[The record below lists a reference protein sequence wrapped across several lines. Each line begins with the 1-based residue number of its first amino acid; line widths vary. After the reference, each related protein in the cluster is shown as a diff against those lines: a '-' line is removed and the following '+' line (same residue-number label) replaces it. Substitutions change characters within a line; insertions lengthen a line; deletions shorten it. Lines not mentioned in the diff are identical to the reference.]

1 MIDLCSS
8 CFAKEW
14 LIELLFGYN
23 EEIAGGRD
31 TGIV

>member
-1 MIDLCSS
+1 MWLLS
-8 CFAKEW
+8 CQEW

-23 EEIAGGRD
+23 EEIAGGRV